1 VSGIA
6 DDQEI
11 RPLRLVPTLVE
22 LRDRYGDP
30 IWILGIELWTNMV
43 VVRFAG
49 IETEMTMRDDIS
61 AWFHLR
67 DDRGESYHPRGGGK
81 GGGESGSALE
91 HKQRFSGH
99 LDFWP
104 GLTDGATTLTV
115 SFSARIPSEPI
126 DIQVA

>member
-1 VSGIA
+1 
-6 DDQEI
+6 
-11 RPLRLVPTLVE
+11 VE

-30 IWILGIELWTNMV
+30 IWILGIELWTTMV

-49 IETEMTMRDDIS
+49 IETEMTMGGDIS
-61 AWFHLR
+61 QWFYLR
-67 DDRGESYHPRGGGK
+67 DDRGESYQPGGGGK
-81 GGGESGSALE
+81 GGSGIGSDLE

-99 LDFWP
+99 VEFQP

-126 DIQVA
+126 DIQVV